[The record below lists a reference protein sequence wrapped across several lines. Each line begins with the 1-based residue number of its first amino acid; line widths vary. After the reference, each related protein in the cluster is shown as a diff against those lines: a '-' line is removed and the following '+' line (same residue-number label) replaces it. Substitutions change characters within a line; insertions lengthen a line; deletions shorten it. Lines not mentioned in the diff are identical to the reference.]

1 MKELNYLTDD
11 EVMQLME
18 SVENDSMIS
27 APGYLKDNILQNLKE
42 PAKKETKK
50 HEMLFF
56 STKIVAAAAAA
67 IALLITMPKAE
78 QFEQFSQNNV
88 MVQQN
93 MVHHPKKD
101 SLFWKLNSKTNQLYE
116 NLSDSTNSIFYKGG
130 FFNDK

>member
-42 PAKKETKK
+42 PAKK
-50 HEMLFF
+50 
-56 STKIVAAAAAA
+56 
-67 IALLITMPKAE
+67 
-78 QFEQFSQNNV
+78 
-88 MVQQN
+88 
-93 MVHHPKKD
+93 D